1 MSQRDF
7 FHPPASEWATYIERG
22 RVTHRL
28 EKDLGL
34 GYVHIGDN
42 LFLFFERKGI
52 KEWDGVRLKRWVE
65 NFFQACFVRLSVLGG
80 PAGPS
85 VR

>member
-65 NFFQACFVRLSVLGG
+65 ITKVGWGNGCG
-80 PAGPS
+80 PISTVAW
-85 VR
+85 VA